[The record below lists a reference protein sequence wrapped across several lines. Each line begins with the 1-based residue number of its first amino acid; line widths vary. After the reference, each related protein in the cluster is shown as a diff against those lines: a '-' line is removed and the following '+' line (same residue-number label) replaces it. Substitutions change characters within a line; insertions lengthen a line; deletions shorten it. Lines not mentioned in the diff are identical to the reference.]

1 MSTLLRRSQ
10 SASLFFIR
18 GFIFLALIVTGNAM
32 AGYQYQDGLRINS
45 HDGVR
50 LAASVFTPNDANFGN
65 PAPAVVFI
73 NSWALEHHEYLL
85 QAAKLADKGYVV
97 LSYATRGFG
106 VSGGLVNVAG
116 PDDIKDARAVVD
128 WLLANTPT
136 DPSRI
141 GIAGISYGGGISLLA
156 AANDE
161 RLSAVVAMSGWADLS
176 ASLYGGNTPDMVFG
190 GILVGAGYLTGRMDP
205 IIATMYGN
213 LLRHQNIPETL
224 AWAGQ
229 RSPQTVIDALN
240 ARGVPIYISHNFRDE
255 LFEPNASMRFF
266 SELTGPK
273 KLDLNLGNHATAELG
288 GLFGLR
294 NHVWSNVQRWFDQ
307 WLRGQDTGILDEK
320 PVSMAVKLDQQR
332 DEFLSWPSA
341 EVQNKAF
348 YLSPRGWFS
357 NGDLRTSPNND
368 YGNNTFNSGLLSGAT
383 AGIPVISSTFEA
395 HLQAPI
401 VSFIP
406 GINRTL
412 ALVYESNRFN
422 ETQRIRGAPTLS
434 LWLRPSNE
442 RFQTIAYLYDLD
454 NWGFGTLI
462 THGPVTVLD
471 AVPGQD
477 RQVQIE
483 LIATAYD
490 LPAGHRLALAIDTAD
505 PQYSPPTLGF
515 YQLTVPYSGSRQ
527 SRLVVPVRE

>member
-1 MSTLLRRSQ
+1 MSISSRRSS
-10 SASLFFIR
+10 SASRIFCSCLLLLTFF
-18 GFIFLALIVTGNAM
+18 ASAASW
-32 AGYQYQDGLRINS
+32 AGYQYQDGLRISS

-50 LAASVFTPNDANFGN
+50 LAASVFTPHGASAAN
-65 PAPAVVFI
+65 PAPAVVFV
-73 NSWALEHHEYLL
+73 NSWALEHHEYLA

-116 PDDIKDARAVVD
+116 LDDMKDAKAVVD
-128 WLLANTPT
+128 WLLANTPA
-136 DPSRI
+136 DPARI
-141 GIAGISYGGGISLLA
+141 GIGGISYGGGISLLA
-156 AANDE
+156 AANDA
-161 RLSAVVAMSGWADLS
+161 RISAVVAMSGWANL
-176 ASLYGGNTPDMVFG
+176 AESLYGGNTPDAVFG

-205 IIATMYGN
+205 IIAQMYGN
-213 LLRHQNIPETL
+213 LLRHDNIPETL

-229 RSPQTVIDALN
+229 RSPQTVIDVLN
-240 ARGVPIYISHNFRDE
+240 ARGVPIYLSHNFRDE
-255 LFEPNASMRFF
+255 LFEPNASMRFY
-266 SELTGPK
+266 SALTGPK

-288 GLFGLR
+288 GLLGLR
-294 NHVWSNVQRWFDQ
+294 NHVWGNVQRWFDY
-307 WLRGQDTGILDEK
+307 WLRDQDNGILTDA

-332 DEFLSWPSA
+332 DTFADWPSA
-341 EVQNKAF
+341 EVEQKTF
-348 YLSPRGWFS
+348 YLGPRGWFS
-357 NGDLRTSPNND
+357 NGDLRRTPNSSSAS
-368 YGNNTFNSGLLSGAT
+368 NTFNAGLLSGAT
-383 AGIPVISSTFEA
+383 AGVPVISATFEA

-401 VSFIP
+401 TAFVP
-406 GINRTL
+406 GINRAL
-412 ALVYESNRFN
+412 ALVYESERF
-422 ETQRIRGAPTLS
+422 EQSQRIRGIPQLE

-505 PQYSPPTLGF
+505 PQYSAPTLSF
-515 YQLTVPYSGSRQ
+515 YQLTVPYSSARQ
-527 SRLVVPVRE
+527 SRLLLPVRR